1 MILWERNSPV
11 TTARQSSAFPLAAR
25 HDFGCY
31 VSLLGESKY
40 VGHNW
45 NWFLTGAPIRNNWIF
60 QNSCRKRGGNRSI
73 VTSDWARGGAGR
85 CRSCSKKKLSPKPFF
100 HHFEHFWKKFKKKS
114 QIPKKRNIFRRR
126 KKIFFHQNCSKMR
139 KKNFQ
144 QFWRV
149 RGWAT
154 VSVESHWD
162 RALRTWP
169 SENSAKSF
177 LRRFEQLLKKL
188 QKKNFFF
195 SPKTQRGDQRKKKI
209 RETQIFFSWNCLT
222 RNPRKS
228 RKIIFLLFWTT
239 FRKIS
244 KKNFPINF
252 TLVPPFAF

>member
-100 HHFEHFWKKFKKKS
+100 HHFEHFWKKFKKK
-114 QIPKKRNIFRRR
+114 IPNPKEAK
-126 KKIFFHQNCSKMR
+126 FFQK
-139 KKNFQ
+139 
-144 QFWRV
+144 
-149 RGWAT
+149 T
-154 VSVESHWD
+154 
-162 RALRTWP
+162 
-169 SENSAKSF
+169 
-177 LRRFEQLLKKL
+177 
-188 QKKNFFF
+188 KKNFF
-195 SPKTQRGDQRKKKI
+195 SPKLFKNANKKFPAILTGKRLSDRFRGEPLRPGTQ
-209 RETQIFFSWNCLT
+209 NLT
-222 RNPRKS
+222 LWKFC
-228 RKIIFLLFWTT
+228 KIIFASFWTT
-239 FRKIS
+239 IEKTS
-244 KKNFPINF
+244 KKKFFFRPKPKGGTKEKKNSGDTNFF
-252 TLVPPFAF
+252 FVKLSH